1 MHTQPIIRN
10 FVLRFPMDTAPGLM
24 HACVEGWNRRF
35 ANHFHGTGCFPDE
48 PEIETYPLTAPRGE
62 DLRCFAFYLL
72 ADSQLWD
79 QITRSRTL
87 TLDEPMLAGQV
98 AYC

>member
-1 MHTQPIIRN
+1 MHTEPIPRP
-10 FVLRFPMDTAPGLM
+10 FALRLPLDTEPGM
-24 HACVEGWNRRF
+24 MRAAVEAWNRRF
-35 ANHFHGTGCFPDE
+35 ANHFDGAGCFPDE
-48 PEIETYPLTAPRGE
+48 PEIETYPLTAPRGGE
-62 DLRCFAFYLL
+62 LRCFAFYLL